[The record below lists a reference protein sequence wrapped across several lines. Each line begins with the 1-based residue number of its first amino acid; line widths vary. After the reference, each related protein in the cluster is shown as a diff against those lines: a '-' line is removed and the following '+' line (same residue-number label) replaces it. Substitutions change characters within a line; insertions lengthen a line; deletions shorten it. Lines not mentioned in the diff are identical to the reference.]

1 MDLRCLDTALA
12 RTGHRLD
19 PVQHPPSANIGDDFL
34 GLGELETAMNTEDI
48 IVMVIF
54 YVFAFYALMLFI
66 MSIRRGEILFEQGK
80 GTRVSDGASF
90 IRWLIYHGTIIGI
103 LLLVLFVVGVIDL
116 QWL

>member
-1 MDLRCLDTALA
+1 
-12 RTGHRLD
+12 
-19 PVQHPPSANIGDDFL
+19 
-34 GLGELETAMNTEDI
+34 MNTEDI

-103 LLLVLFVVGVIDL
+103 LLLVLFGATYSDVVSHRSSNEEVQVKFDANPESKSKTTKPSD
-116 QWL
+116 

>member
-1 MDLRCLDTALA
+1 
-12 RTGHRLD
+12 
-19 PVQHPPSANIGDDFL
+19 
-34 GLGELETAMNTEDI
+34 MNTEDI

-103 LLLVLFVVGVIDL
+103 LLLVLFGATYSDVVSHRSSNEEVQVKFDENPESKS
-116 QWL
+116 QTTKPSD

>member
-1 MDLRCLDTALA
+1 
-12 RTGHRLD
+12 
-19 PVQHPPSANIGDDFL
+19 
-34 GLGELETAMNTEDI
+34 MNTEDI

-103 LLLVLFVVGVIDL
+103 LLLVLFGATYSDVVSHRSSNEEVKLEFDKNPESKSPTIEPSD
-116 QWL
+116 

>member
-1 MDLRCLDTALA
+1 M
-12 RTGHRLD
+12 
-19 PVQHPPSANIGDDFL
+19 S
-34 GLGELETAMNTEDI
+34 TEDI
-48 IVMVIF
+48 IVMVFF

-103 LLLVLFVVGVIDL
+103 LLLVLFGATYSDVVSHRSSNEEVQVKFDADDRTIRT
-116 QWL
+116 